1 MLLCAAL
8 FVICIVTAT
17 VYAGCIGR
25 RENGKIHMNW
35 FDKIWS
41 EIHIAAL
48 VGIGVCAVF
57 CAYPLYEIWA
67 AKNWFGIFKS
77 SAGWTAYDDTI
88 PFGFMIALMTVVMT
102 ICVIVCIASY
112 LSLVKKLKAKMFW
125 EYSLLGGIWLW
136 IYRGIKN
143 SDNTMLKILCVFI
156 LAAFLSATGAGLPVV
171 LVLILVFVPKTVKKY
186 MNIRDGVQE
195 VKNGNLTYQIPVSE
209 DHKGVRGELDR
220 LAADINEISQASNI
234 AVKNELKNQRMKTEL
249 ISNVSHDLKTP
260 LSVILAN
267 NAILAENPD
276 APVGSLSR
284 WLDSTQ
290 AAAKRMQQL
299 ISQMLTLAD
308 VERPDAPVVLERVD
322 LASLAM
328 RSALE
333 LESLAYEKNITLD
346 TELPEE
352 CFVRGDS
359 GYLLR
364 IVSSLLEN
372 ALKYEPEGGRVL
384 LRLIQEKKKTL
395 LSVQNFGTQIPQ
407 EDLPHVFDRFYR
419 SDKSRQNDSNSF
431 GLGLAITRQMIQRLG
446 GDISAAS
453 SPEGGTIFRVTF

>member
-1 MLLCAAL
+1 MSQYRKRFVQFNMLLIGIVLTIMVAA
-8 FVICIVTAT
+8 V
-17 VYAGCIGR
+17 AGYMIKDYYTGLR
-25 RENGKIHMNW
+25 TTMEQVVAPLRSFSQAPQGHPTGASKSQTDRENRKNILVVFYSREKNAYAMLSPNDVFSDGEIPALLEAIVAQEQDFGVLRQYHAIYYRNGSSP
-35 FDKIWS
+35 FRIAIASTDYIVQSVLRLGLVLLAIWLGAMLLFLAIS
-41 EIHIAAL
+41 IQLSAIAARPMEE
-48 VGIGVCAVF
+48 AMQR
-57 CAYPLYEIWA
+57 E
-67 AKNWFGIFKS
+67 KQ
-77 SAGWTAYDDTI
+77 
-88 PFGFMIALMTVVMT
+88 
-102 ICVIVCIASY
+102 
-112 LSLVKKLKAKMFW
+112 
-125 EYSLLGGIWLW
+125 
-136 IYRGIKN
+136 
-143 SDNTMLKILCVFI
+143 
-156 LAAFLSATGAGLPVV
+156 
-171 LVLILVFVPKTVKKY
+171 FV
-186 MNIRDGVQE
+186 
-195 VKNGNLTYQIPVSE
+195 
-209 DHKGVRGELDR
+209 
-220 LAADINEISQASNI
+220 ADA
-234 AVKNELKNQRMKTEL
+234 
-249 ISNVSHDLKTP
+249 SHDLKTP

-352 CFVRGDS
+352 CFVRGNS

-453 SPEGGTIFRVTF
+453 SPEEGTIFRVTF

>member
-1 MLLCAAL
+1 MSQYRKRFVQFNMLLIGIVLTIMVAA
-8 FVICIVTAT
+8 V
-17 VYAGCIGR
+17 AGYMIKDYYTGLR
-25 RENGKIHMNW
+25 TTMEQVVAPLRSFSQAPQGHPTGAPKSQTDRENRKNILVVFYSREKNAYAMLSPNDAFPDGEIPALLEAIVAQKQDFSVLRQHNAIYYRSGSSP
-35 FDKIWS
+35 FRIAIASTDYIVQSVLRLGLVLLAIWLGAMLLFLAIS
-41 EIHIAAL
+41 IQLSAIAARPMEE
-48 VGIGVCAVF
+48 AMQR
-57 CAYPLYEIWA
+57 E
-67 AKNWFGIFKS
+67 KQ
-77 SAGWTAYDDTI
+77 
-88 PFGFMIALMTVVMT
+88 
-102 ICVIVCIASY
+102 
-112 LSLVKKLKAKMFW
+112 
-125 EYSLLGGIWLW
+125 
-136 IYRGIKN
+136 
-143 SDNTMLKILCVFI
+143 
-156 LAAFLSATGAGLPVV
+156 
-171 LVLILVFVPKTVKKY
+171 FV
-186 MNIRDGVQE
+186 
-195 VKNGNLTYQIPVSE
+195 
-209 DHKGVRGELDR
+209 
-220 LAADINEISQASNI
+220 ADA
-234 AVKNELKNQRMKTEL
+234 
-249 ISNVSHDLKTP
+249 SHDLKTP

-308 VERPDAPVVLERVD
+308 VERPDAPVALERVD

-384 LRLIQEKKKTL
+384 LRLMQEKKRTFL
-395 LSVQNFGTQIPQ
+395 FVQNFGTQIPQ

-453 SPEGGTIFRVTF
+453 SPEEGTIFRVTF

>member
-1 MLLCAAL
+1 MSQYRKRFVQFNMLLIGIVLTIMVAA
-8 FVICIVTAT
+8 V
-17 VYAGCIGR
+17 AGYMIKDYYTGLR
-25 RENGKIHMNW
+25 TTMEQVVAPLRSFSQAPQGHPTGAPQSQTDRENRKNILVVFYSREKNAYAMLSPNDAFSDGEIPALLEAIVAQEQDFGVLRQHHAIYYRSGSSP
-35 FDKIWS
+35 FRIAIASTDYIVQSVLRLGLVLLAIWLGAMLLFLAIS
-41 EIHIAAL
+41 IQLSAIAARPMEE
-48 VGIGVCAVF
+48 AMQR
-57 CAYPLYEIWA
+57 E
-67 AKNWFGIFKS
+67 KQ
-77 SAGWTAYDDTI
+77 
-88 PFGFMIALMTVVMT
+88 
-102 ICVIVCIASY
+102 
-112 LSLVKKLKAKMFW
+112 
-125 EYSLLGGIWLW
+125 
-136 IYRGIKN
+136 
-143 SDNTMLKILCVFI
+143 
-156 LAAFLSATGAGLPVV
+156 
-171 LVLILVFVPKTVKKY
+171 FV
-186 MNIRDGVQE
+186 
-195 VKNGNLTYQIPVSE
+195 
-209 DHKGVRGELDR
+209 
-220 LAADINEISQASNI
+220 ADA
-234 AVKNELKNQRMKTEL
+234 
-249 ISNVSHDLKTP
+249 SHDLKTP

-308 VERPDAPVVLERVD
+308 VERPDAPVALERVD

-395 LSVQNFGTQIPQ
+395 LFVQNFGTQIPQ
-407 EDLPHVFDRFYR
+407 EDLPHVFERFYR
-419 SDKSRQNDSNSF
+419 SDKSRRNDSNSF

-453 SPEGGTIFRVTF
+453 SPEEGTIFRVTF

>member
-1 MLLCAAL
+1 MSQYRKRFVQFNMLLIGIVLTIMVAA
-8 FVICIVTAT
+8 V
-17 VYAGCIGR
+17 AGYMIKDYYTGLR
-25 RENGKIHMNW
+25 TTMEQVVAPLRSFSQAPQGHPTGAPKSQTDRENRKNILVVFYSREKNAYAMLSPNNAFSDGEIPALLEAIVAQEQDFGVLRQHHAIYYRSGSSP
-35 FDKIWS
+35 FRIAIASTDYIVQSVLRLGLVLLAIWLGAMLLFLAIS
-41 EIHIAAL
+41 IQLSAIAARPMEE
-48 VGIGVCAVF
+48 AMQR
-57 CAYPLYEIWA
+57 E
-67 AKNWFGIFKS
+67 KQ
-77 SAGWTAYDDTI
+77 
-88 PFGFMIALMTVVMT
+88 
-102 ICVIVCIASY
+102 
-112 LSLVKKLKAKMFW
+112 
-125 EYSLLGGIWLW
+125 
-136 IYRGIKN
+136 
-143 SDNTMLKILCVFI
+143 
-156 LAAFLSATGAGLPVV
+156 
-171 LVLILVFVPKTVKKY
+171 FV
-186 MNIRDGVQE
+186 
-195 VKNGNLTYQIPVSE
+195 
-209 DHKGVRGELDR
+209 
-220 LAADINEISQASNI
+220 ADA
-234 AVKNELKNQRMKTEL
+234 
-249 ISNVSHDLKTP
+249 SHDLKTP

-308 VERPDAPVVLERVD
+308 VERPDAPVALERVD

-352 CFVRGDS
+352 CFVRGNS

-364 IVSSLLEN
+364 IVSSLLDN
-372 ALKYEPEGGRVL
+372 ALKYELEGGRVL

-453 SPEGGTIFRVTF
+453 SPEEGTIFRVTF

>member
-1 MLLCAAL
+1 MSQYRKRFVQFNMLLIGIVLTIMVAA
-8 FVICIVTAT
+8 V
-17 VYAGCIGR
+17 AGYMIKDYYTGLR
-25 RENGKIHMNW
+25 TTMEQVVAPLRSFSQEPQGHPTGAPKSQTDRENRKNILVVFYSREKNAYAMLSPNDAFSDGEIPALLEAIVAQEQDFGVLRQHHAIYYRSGSSP
-35 FDKIWS
+35 FRIAIASTAYIVQSVLRLGLVLLAIWLGAMLLFLAIS
-41 EIHIAAL
+41 IQLSAIAARPMEE
-48 VGIGVCAVF
+48 AMQR
-57 CAYPLYEIWA
+57 E
-67 AKNWFGIFKS
+67 KQ
-77 SAGWTAYDDTI
+77 
-88 PFGFMIALMTVVMT
+88 
-102 ICVIVCIASY
+102 
-112 LSLVKKLKAKMFW
+112 
-125 EYSLLGGIWLW
+125 
-136 IYRGIKN
+136 
-143 SDNTMLKILCVFI
+143 
-156 LAAFLSATGAGLPVV
+156 
-171 LVLILVFVPKTVKKY
+171 FV
-186 MNIRDGVQE
+186 
-195 VKNGNLTYQIPVSE
+195 
-209 DHKGVRGELDR
+209 
-220 LAADINEISQASNI
+220 ADA
-234 AVKNELKNQRMKTEL
+234 
-249 ISNVSHDLKTP
+249 SHDLKTP

-308 VERPDAPVVLERVD
+308 VERPDASVALERVD
-322 LASLAM
+322 LASLSM

-446 GDISAAS
+446 GDIFAAS
-453 SPEGGTIFRVTF
+453 SPEEGTIFRVTF

>member
-1 MLLCAAL
+1 MSQYRKRFVQFNMLLIGIVLTIMVAA
-8 FVICIVTAT
+8 V
-17 VYAGCIGR
+17 AGYMIKDYYTGLR
-25 RENGKIHMNW
+25 TTMEQVVAPLRSFSQAPQGHPTGAPKSQTDRENRKNILVVFYSREKNAYAMLSPNDAFSDGEIPALLEAIVAQEQDFGVLRQHHAIYYRSGSSP
-35 FDKIWS
+35 FRIAIASTDYIVQSVLRLGLVLLAIWLGAMLLFLAIS
-41 EIHIAAL
+41 IQLSAIAARPMEE
-48 VGIGVCAVF
+48 AMQR
-57 CAYPLYEIWA
+57 E
-67 AKNWFGIFKS
+67 KQ
-77 SAGWTAYDDTI
+77 
-88 PFGFMIALMTVVMT
+88 
-102 ICVIVCIASY
+102 
-112 LSLVKKLKAKMFW
+112 
-125 EYSLLGGIWLW
+125 
-136 IYRGIKN
+136 
-143 SDNTMLKILCVFI
+143 
-156 LAAFLSATGAGLPVV
+156 
-171 LVLILVFVPKTVKKY
+171 FV
-186 MNIRDGVQE
+186 
-195 VKNGNLTYQIPVSE
+195 
-209 DHKGVRGELDR
+209 
-220 LAADINEISQASNI
+220 ADA
-234 AVKNELKNQRMKTEL
+234 
-249 ISNVSHDLKTP
+249 SHDLKTP

-308 VERPDAPVVLERVD
+308 VERPDATVALERVD

-352 CFVRGDS
+352 CFVRGNS

-453 SPEGGTIFRVTF
+453 SPEEGTIFRVTF

>member
-1 MLLCAAL
+1 MSQYRKRFVQFNMLLIGIVLTIMVAA
-8 FVICIVTAT
+8 V
-17 VYAGCIGR
+17 AGYMIKDYYTGLR
-25 RENGKIHMNW
+25 TTMEQVVAPLRSFSQAPQGHPTGAPKSQTDRENRKNILVVFYSREKNAYAMLSPNDAFSDGEIPALLEAIVAQEQDFGVLRQHHAIYYRSGSSP
-35 FDKIWS
+35 FRIAIASTDYIVQSVLRLGLVLLAIWLGAMLLFLAIS
-41 EIHIAAL
+41 IQLSAIAARPMEE
-48 VGIGVCAVF
+48 AMQR
-57 CAYPLYEIWA
+57 E
-67 AKNWFGIFKS
+67 KQ
-77 SAGWTAYDDTI
+77 
-88 PFGFMIALMTVVMT
+88 
-102 ICVIVCIASY
+102 
-112 LSLVKKLKAKMFW
+112 
-125 EYSLLGGIWLW
+125 
-136 IYRGIKN
+136 
-143 SDNTMLKILCVFI
+143 
-156 LAAFLSATGAGLPVV
+156 
-171 LVLILVFVPKTVKKY
+171 FV
-186 MNIRDGVQE
+186 
-195 VKNGNLTYQIPVSE
+195 
-209 DHKGVRGELDR
+209 
-220 LAADINEISQASNI
+220 ADA
-234 AVKNELKNQRMKTEL
+234 
-249 ISNVSHDLKTP
+249 SHDLKTP

-384 LRLIQEKKKTL
+384 LRLIQEKKKIFL
-395 LSVQNFGTQIPQ
+395 FVQNFGTQIPR

-453 SPEGGTIFRVTF
+453 SLEEGTIFRVTF

>member
-1 MLLCAAL
+1 MSQYRKRFVQFNMLLIGIVLTIMVAA
-8 FVICIVTAT
+8 V
-17 VYAGCIGR
+17 AGYMIKDYYTGLR
-25 RENGKIHMNW
+25 TTMEQVVAPLRSFSQAPQGHPTGAPKSQTDRENRKNILVVFYSREKNAYAMLSPNDAFPDGEIPALLEAIVAQEQDFGVLRQHHAIYYRSGSSP
-35 FDKIWS
+35 FRIAIASTDYIVQSVLRLGLVLLAIWLGAMLLFLVIS
-41 EIHIAAL
+41 IQLSAIAARPMEE
-48 VGIGVCAVF
+48 AMQR
-57 CAYPLYEIWA
+57 E
-67 AKNWFGIFKS
+67 KQ
-77 SAGWTAYDDTI
+77 
-88 PFGFMIALMTVVMT
+88 
-102 ICVIVCIASY
+102 
-112 LSLVKKLKAKMFW
+112 
-125 EYSLLGGIWLW
+125 
-136 IYRGIKN
+136 
-143 SDNTMLKILCVFI
+143 
-156 LAAFLSATGAGLPVV
+156 
-171 LVLILVFVPKTVKKY
+171 FV
-186 MNIRDGVQE
+186 
-195 VKNGNLTYQIPVSE
+195 
-209 DHKGVRGELDR
+209 
-220 LAADINEISQASNI
+220 ADA
-234 AVKNELKNQRMKTEL
+234 
-249 ISNVSHDLKTP
+249 SHDLKTP

-308 VERPDAPVVLERVD
+308 VERPDAPVALERVD

-352 CFVRGDS
+352 CFVRGNS

-453 SPEGGTIFRVTF
+453 SPEEGTIFRVTF

>member
-1 MLLCAAL
+1 MSQYRKRFVQFNMLLIGIVLTIMVAA
-8 FVICIVTAT
+8 V
-17 VYAGCIGR
+17 AGYMIKDYYTGLR
-25 RENGKIHMNW
+25 TTMEQVVAPLRSFSQAPQGHPTGAPKSQTDRENRKNILVVFYSREKNAYAMLSPNDAFSDGEIPALLEAIVAQEQDFGVLRQHHAIYYRSGSSP
-35 FDKIWS
+35 FRIAIASTDYIVQSVLRLGLVLLAIWLGAMLLFLAIS
-41 EIHIAAL
+41 IQLSAIAARPMEE
-48 VGIGVCAVF
+48 AMQR
-57 CAYPLYEIWA
+57 E
-67 AKNWFGIFKS
+67 KQ
-77 SAGWTAYDDTI
+77 
-88 PFGFMIALMTVVMT
+88 
-102 ICVIVCIASY
+102 
-112 LSLVKKLKAKMFW
+112 
-125 EYSLLGGIWLW
+125 
-136 IYRGIKN
+136 
-143 SDNTMLKILCVFI
+143 
-156 LAAFLSATGAGLPVV
+156 
-171 LVLILVFVPKTVKKY
+171 FV
-186 MNIRDGVQE
+186 
-195 VKNGNLTYQIPVSE
+195 
-209 DHKGVRGELDR
+209 
-220 LAADINEISQASNI
+220 ADA
-234 AVKNELKNQRMKTEL
+234 
-249 ISNVSHDLKTP
+249 SHDLKTP

-276 APVGSLSR
+276 ASVGSLSR

-395 LSVQNFGTQIPQ
+395 LSVQNFGTQIPR

-453 SPEGGTIFRVTF
+453 SPEEGTIFRVTF

>member
-1 MLLCAAL
+1 MSQYRKRFVQFNMLLIGIVLTIMVAA
-8 FVICIVTAT
+8 V
-17 VYAGCIGR
+17 AGYMIKDYYTGLR
-25 RENGKIHMNW
+25 TTMEQVVAPLRSFSQAPQGHPTGAPKSQTDRENRKNILVVFYSREKNAYAMLSPNDAFPDGEIPALLEAIVAQEQDFGVLRQHHAIYYRSGSSP
-35 FDKIWS
+35 FRIAIASTDYIVQSVLRLGLVLLAIWLGAMLLFLAIS
-41 EIHIAAL
+41 IQLSAIAARPMEE
-48 VGIGVCAVF
+48 AMQR
-57 CAYPLYEIWA
+57 E
-67 AKNWFGIFKS
+67 KQ
-77 SAGWTAYDDTI
+77 
-88 PFGFMIALMTVVMT
+88 
-102 ICVIVCIASY
+102 
-112 LSLVKKLKAKMFW
+112 
-125 EYSLLGGIWLW
+125 
-136 IYRGIKN
+136 
-143 SDNTMLKILCVFI
+143 
-156 LAAFLSATGAGLPVV
+156 
-171 LVLILVFVPKTVKKY
+171 FV
-186 MNIRDGVQE
+186 
-195 VKNGNLTYQIPVSE
+195 
-209 DHKGVRGELDR
+209 
-220 LAADINEISQASNI
+220 ADA
-234 AVKNELKNQRMKTEL
+234 
-249 ISNVSHDLKTP
+249 SHDLKTP

-290 AAAKRMQQL
+290 AATKRMQQL

-308 VERPDAPVVLERVD
+308 VERPDAPVALERVD

-395 LSVQNFGTQIPQ
+395 LFVQNFGTQIPQ

-419 SDKSRQNDSNSF
+419 SDKSRRNDSDSF

-453 SPEGGTIFRVTF
+453 SPEEGTIFRVTF

>member
-1 MLLCAAL
+1 MSQYRKRFVQFNMLLIGIVLTIMVAA
-8 FVICIVTAT
+8 V
-17 VYAGCIGR
+17 AGYMIKDYYTGLR
-25 RENGKIHMNW
+25 TTMEQVVAPLRSFSQAPQGHPTGAPKSQTDRENRKNILVVFYSREKNAYAMLSPNDAFSDGEIPALLEAIVAQEQDFGVLRQHHAIYYRSGSSP
-35 FDKIWS
+35 FRIAIASTDYIVQSVLRLGLVLLAIWLGAMLLFLAIS
-41 EIHIAAL
+41 IQLSAIAARPMEE
-48 VGIGVCAVF
+48 AMQR
-57 CAYPLYEIWA
+57 E
-67 AKNWFGIFKS
+67 KQ
-77 SAGWTAYDDTI
+77 
-88 PFGFMIALMTVVMT
+88 
-102 ICVIVCIASY
+102 
-112 LSLVKKLKAKMFW
+112 
-125 EYSLLGGIWLW
+125 
-136 IYRGIKN
+136 
-143 SDNTMLKILCVFI
+143 
-156 LAAFLSATGAGLPVV
+156 
-171 LVLILVFVPKTVKKY
+171 FV
-186 MNIRDGVQE
+186 
-195 VKNGNLTYQIPVSE
+195 
-209 DHKGVRGELDR
+209 
-220 LAADINEISQASNI
+220 ADA
-234 AVKNELKNQRMKTEL
+234 
-249 ISNVSHDLKTP
+249 SHDLKTP

-308 VERPDAPVVLERVD
+308 VERPDAPVALERVD

-328 RSALE
+328 RAALE

-395 LSVQNFGTQIPQ
+395 LFVQNFGTQIPQ

-446 GDISAAS
+446 GDIFAAS
-453 SPEGGTIFRVTF
+453 SLEEGTIFRVTF

>member
-1 MLLCAAL
+1 MSQYRKRFVQFNMLLIGIVLTIMVAA
-8 FVICIVTAT
+8 V
-17 VYAGCIGR
+17 AGYMIKDYYTGLR
-25 RENGKIHMNW
+25 TTMEQVVAPLRSFSQAPQGHPTGAPKSQTDRENRKNILVVFYSREKNAYAMLSPNDAFSDGEIPALLEAIVAQEQD
-35 FDKIWS
+35 FDVLRQHHAIYYRSGSSPFRIAIASTDYIVQSVLRLGLVLLAIWLGAMLLFLAIS
-41 EIHIAAL
+41 IQLSAIAARPMEE
-48 VGIGVCAVF
+48 AMQR
-57 CAYPLYEIWA
+57 E
-67 AKNWFGIFKS
+67 KQ
-77 SAGWTAYDDTI
+77 
-88 PFGFMIALMTVVMT
+88 
-102 ICVIVCIASY
+102 
-112 LSLVKKLKAKMFW
+112 
-125 EYSLLGGIWLW
+125 
-136 IYRGIKN
+136 
-143 SDNTMLKILCVFI
+143 
-156 LAAFLSATGAGLPVV
+156 
-171 LVLILVFVPKTVKKY
+171 FV
-186 MNIRDGVQE
+186 
-195 VKNGNLTYQIPVSE
+195 
-209 DHKGVRGELDR
+209 
-220 LAADINEISQASNI
+220 ADA
-234 AVKNELKNQRMKTEL
+234 
-249 ISNVSHDLKTP
+249 SHDLKTP

-308 VERPDAPVVLERVD
+308 VERPDAPVALERVD

-328 RSALE
+328 RAALE

-395 LSVQNFGTQIPQ
+395 LFVQNFGTQIPQ
-407 EDLPHVFDRFYR
+407 EDLPHVFARFYR

-453 SPEGGTIFRVTF
+453 SPEEGTIFRVTF